1 MGIWRP
7 FYIPQQPYN
16 QNFLFFFSKKSVI
29 QEEEENSEF
38 FMRSMLLLLFQMEQF
53 WTTRRTNQNDTFLT
67 LSIYIYWMVL
77 FRTVVVFCLFLTSM
91 SPPTR
96 FFHIRFFRKYWF
108 LVWWSETNIE
118 FCQWKFSHG
127 QFQQRKQQQQQQILM
142 MCQNKNEN
150 HTTNDTTSALTIH
163 DN

>member
-77 FRTVVVFCLFLTSM
+77 FRTVVVFLFVSDIHVPPHTLAFFIFSILSKILISGLMKWNKHWILSM
-91 SPPTR
+91 KIFSWSISTAKTTTTTDSYDVPKQKRKPHHQR
-96 FFHIRFFRKYWF
+96 HHIR
-108 LVWWSETNIE
+108 V
-118 FCQWKFSHG
+118 
-127 QFQQRKQQQQQQILM
+127 
-142 MCQNKNEN
+142 
-150 HTTNDTTSALTIH
+150 NDPR
-163 DN
+163 

>member
-53 WTTRRTNQNDTFLT
+53 WTTRRTNQNDTFLP

-96 FFHIRFFRKYWF
+96 FFHILDSFENIDFWSDEVKQTLNFVNENFLMVNFNSENNNNNRFLWCAK
-108 LVWWSETNIE
+108 T
-118 FCQWKFSHG
+118 
-127 QFQQRKQQQQQQILM
+127 
-142 MCQNKNEN
+142 NEN